1 MALRVMNNIQSMET
15 RRLMSVNNR
24 DLGMRVA
31 RLSSGLRIN
40 GASDDASGL
49 SVSEGMRSLISGVTQ
64 GIRNAEMA
72 NDMLEIAEGS
82 LNEISSILIRLRELA
97 VQSASSTY
105 NNSNREAIQAE
116 YSQLINEIDRITEST
131 SYNNMNLLTGTGNTV
146 SSISTV
152 SGSASS
158 TTGVT
163 RVSLSGA
170 DAGTYTFIDTSNT
183 DNQITLGNGVVT
195 QTIDIGTLLDEG
207 MVATGTSAVINFD
220 RLGVMLTLAG
230 ADVEDAPG
238 NYQDGDLNGTTL
250 VIDSGMVGSFQVGPD
265 NSAQYRIEIGLDDM
279 SATGDKLNL
288 GISTVNTMSNARAS
302 IAIID
307 QAIDTVSNTRTEVG
321 VFQNRLSYSVAF
333 SENEEERNQASEST
347 VRDADM
353 AEEVAEFTRS
363 QILTQTAV
371 AMVAQAHASPQR
383 VLTLIS

>member
-105 NNSNREAIQAE
+105 SDTNRDAVQAE
-116 YSQLINEIDRITEST
+116 YSQLVSEIDRIAEST
-131 SYNNMNLLTGTGNTV
+131 VYNDVVLLTGAGNTI
-146 SSISTV
+146 SSGSTA

-163 RVSLSGA
+163 RVTLSGA
-170 DAGTYTFIDTSNT
+170 DAGTYTFVDASST
-183 DNQITLGNGVVT
+183 DNQITLGNGVIT
-195 QTIDIGTLLDEG
+195 
-207 MVATGTSAVINFD
+207 
-220 RLGVMLTLAG
+220 VMC
-230 ADVEDAPG
+230 
-238 NYQDGDLNGTTL
+238 
-250 VIDSGMVGSFQVGPD
+250 
-265 NSAQYRIEIGLDDM
+265 
-279 SATGDKLNL
+279 
-288 GISTVNTMSNARAS
+288 
-302 IAIID
+302 
-307 QAIDTVSNTRTEVG
+307 
-321 VFQNRLSYSVAF
+321 SVA
-333 SENEEERNQASEST
+333 A
-347 VRDADM
+347 VLK
-353 AEEVAEFTRS
+353 RS
-363 QILTQTAV
+363 IPCSQ
-371 AMVAQAHASPQR
+371 
-383 VLTLIS
+383 